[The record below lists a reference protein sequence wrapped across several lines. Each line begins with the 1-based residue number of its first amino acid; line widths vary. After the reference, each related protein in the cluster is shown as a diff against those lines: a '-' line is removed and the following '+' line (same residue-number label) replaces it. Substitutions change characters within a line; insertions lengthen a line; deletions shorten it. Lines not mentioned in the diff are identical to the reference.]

1 MPSVGNELNHT
12 IDGLTVRGGLA
23 LEGNGGAATYLSRE
37 VAAKLARENAANRA
51 MGYYAETVPCNAA
64 GAASVSISQRV
75 YGVAIGLLAGDVV
88 SNLIVACNVINN
100 TATLTKLGLANS
112 SGTMLAQSA
121 EVSST
126 FGTTGKKVIAMAA
139 PYTVT
144 ADGLYYAVFLNVAS
158 TGASLF
164 RANGGGNAFQAVT
177 GFSAL
182 NVNQD
187 SQSDLPAN
195 GAALTLAATANAF
208 GYWIA
213 VS

>member
-1 MPSVGNELNHT
+1 MPSVGNETNHNL
-12 IDGLTVRGGLA
+12 DGLTVRGGLGI
-23 LEGNGGAATYLSRE
+23 EGAGGITAYLSRE

-100 TATLTKLGLANS
+100 TATNTKLALAS
-112 SGTMLAQSA
+112 SGGTILVSSA
-121 EVSST
+121 ECSAT
-126 FGTTGKKVIAMAA
+126 FGSTGKKVVPMTA

-144 ADGLYYAVFLNVAS
+144 ADGLYYALFLNVAS
-158 TGASLF
+158 TGASMF
-164 RANGGGNAFQAVT
+164 RAHGGGNAFQAVT
-177 GFSAL
+177 GGVAAM
-182 NVNQD
+182 VNQD
-187 SQSDLPAN
+187 SQADLPAV
-195 GAALTLAATANAF
+195 GAAATLAASANAF